1 MIPTDK
7 QINSLIKK
15 VQKQVKINELANAK
29 KNKNNKELEEA
40 VEMEAPNE
48 IFNEM
53 KKRPYTT

>member
-7 QINSLIKK
+7 QINSIIKK
-15 VQKQVKINELANAK
+15 VQKQVKIKELANAK
-29 KNKNNKELEEA
+29 KNSKEIEEA